1 LLCMAWLGTV
11 YALQHSILTVF
22 ANDAAVITTRIYT
35 EGGNSSSA
43 ASFFADGLLGV
54 GVRGSVSAWALSL

>member
-1 LLCMAWLGTV
+1 MAWLGTV

-35 EGGNSSSA
+35 EGGYSSSA
-43 ASFFADGLLGV
+43 ASFADGLLGV